1 VQFSYYPTIV
11 LRIAMF
17 QVAILVLDTWWKFI
31 FRKM

>member
-1 VQFSYYPTIV
+1 
-11 LRIAMF
+11 MF